1 MRLRFPHPLALLL
14 GCVLV
19 AAALTWVLPAGTYE
33 RRDDPA
39 TGRKVVVP
47 GTYHTVART
56 PVGPFQALVAV
67 PKGLTDAASVVF
79 VVFLVGAAFVVVD
92 RTGALRGGAA
102 WLVGR
107 LDRGSGGSSG
117 GSPGGGGAL
126 LIPVVSVAFAL
137 GGVLIGLQEEVVG
150 LVPVLLVVARGLGY
164 DATTAV
170 AMSLGAAVLGGAFSP
185 VNPFGVGVA
194 QKLAELPL
202 VSGWELR
209 SVALLAALALW
220 IAGTM
225 RHARRVRV
233 APTAAA
239 AGDAIDAEIA
249 ASAGPFGPRQA
260 AVLLLLLGG
269 FAAYVVGALRYDWG
283 FDELSALFL
292 LLGILA
298 GLAGGLRVAGTAD
311 AFAQGFRE
319 MAGAALLIG
328 VARSIYVVLEQ
339 GQVVDTIVRAMLAP
353 LDGLPPAVT
362 ALGMLAVQT
371 AVHVP
376 VPSTSGQAVLTVP
389 IVVPLADLIG
399 LSRQAAVLAYQYG
412 AGLCDLVTPTNGALM
427 AVLAAAGVKY
437 DDWLRFVV
445 PLFLGAM
452 VVGAGVGVAIG
463 VR

>member
-47 GTYHTVART
+47 GTYHTVPRT

-107 LDRGSGGSSG
+107 LDRGGGS
-117 GSPGGGGAL
+117 GAL

-185 VNPFGVGVA
+185 VNPFGVGIA

-209 SVALLAALALW
+209 AVALLAALALW

-233 APTAAA
+233 APTTAAVA
-239 AGDAIDAEIA
+239 DGAEVA

-260 AVLLLLLGG
+260 AVLLLLLAG

-298 GLAGGLRVAGTAD
+298 GLAGGLRVAGTAE

-427 AVLAAAGVKY
+427 AVLAAAGVRY
-437 DDWLRFVV
+437 DDWLRFVL

-452 VVGAGVGVAIG
+452 VVGAGAIVVGVAIG

>member
-47 GTYHTVART
+47 GTYHTVPRT

-107 LDRGSGGSSG
+107 LDRGGGS
-117 GSPGGGGAL
+117 GAL

-185 VNPFGVGVA
+185 VNPFGVGIA

-209 SVALLAALALW
+209 TVALLAALALW

-233 APTAAA
+233 APTTAVAAA
-239 AGDAIDAEIA
+239 AVADGAEVA

-260 AVLLLLLGG
+260 AVLLLLLAG

-298 GLAGGLRVAGTAD
+298 GLAGGLRVAGTAE

-427 AVLAAAGVKY
+427 AVLAAAGVRY
-437 DDWLRFVV
+437 DDWLRFVL

-452 VVGAGVGVAIG
+452 VVGAGAIVVGVAIG